1 MTLIRDALA
10 QATRTAFHL
19 EHRDAYAVSDVHR
32 PSYEAFTQRGEVDT
46 SFMNGWATVV
56 REATGRGV
64 EFRRLR
70 IVSEPLSDYIRWE
83 HALTAVNVAAGE
95 QVRWLSR
102 RTCPPVA
109 VVPFDCW
116 IIDSNIVL
124 VNHFAGNGTWPEPGV
139 ERRTDPELV
148 KITAESFDAAW
159 TLAVPHGD
167 YIPK

>member
-19 EHRDAYAVSDVHR
+19 EQRDTYALSDVHR
-32 PSYEAFTQRGEVDT
+32 PSYEMYMQYGEVDT

-102 RTCPPVA
+102 RTCPPDRSQA
-109 VVPFDCW
+109 
-116 IIDSNIVL
+116 
-124 VNHFAGNGTWPEPGV
+124 HPG
-139 ERRTDPELV
+139 
-148 KITAESFDAAW
+148 
-159 TLAVPHGD
+159 
-167 YIPK
+167 